1 MNNSFD
7 YIDDYFGNLLKGEE
21 KKAFEQRCVS
31 DEAFAEEVA
40 AYISLRDGLKEQ
52 LSRQKKAEFTELYHE
67 LSQEQNKIRRINLR
81 PIAYLAAAS
90 VLLFIGWFIFF
101 REPNPKNLAREYAAA
116 NFSTLGLNMGSSDN
130 LQKGITAYNA
140 KQFDEASRLFQSA
153 LEQDNNNAKA
163 AEYLGLSHLA
173 NKQYNEALKDF
184 DHLAAMPL
192 YTNPGLFY
200 KALTL
205 MERSEGTDLKVAK
218 DVLQRVV
225 NKNLYGHQQAS
236 NWIKKL

>member
-21 KKAFEQRCVS
+21 KKAFEQRCLS

-52 LSRQKKAEFTELYHE
+52 LNRQKKAEFTDLYNE
-67 LSQEQNKIRRINLR
+67 LSQQQHMVRRINLR
-81 PIAYLAAAS
+81 PFAYLAAAS

-101 REPNPKNLAREYAAA
+101 MKPNPKTLAIQYAAA
-116 NFSTLGLNMGSSDN
+116 NFNTLGLNMSSSDN
-130 LQKGITAYNA
+130 LQAGISAYNA
-140 KQFDEASRLFQSA
+140 KQYGQAEHYFQTY
-153 LEQDNNNAKA
+153 LEQHQTDFKA
-163 AEYLGLSHLA
+163 LEYLGLTHLA
-173 NKQYNEALKDF
+173 MKQYDQALKDF

-205 MERSEGTDLKVAK
+205 MERSEGTDLEDAKSILQQVAK
-218 DVLQRVV
+218 R
-225 NKNLYGHQQAS
+225 NLYGHKQAS